1 MDAYTVLM
9 IARSADWPSKRPDP
23 SAPTVVFVVPSRSV
37 VLEGQQLAMGVLA
50 GGEDSTH
57 RTGQGGSIESLERTV
72 LEGLALLEVRRQGL
86 VALVAPQALHRLWLG
101 AMVGGR

>member
-37 VLEGQQLAMGVLA
+37 VLEGQRLAMGVLA
-50 GGEDSTH
+50 VGEDSTH
-57 RTGQGGSIESLERTV
+57 RSGQAVQFCFRSNGHPL
-72 LEGLALLEVRRQGL
+72 QP
-86 VALVAPQALHRLWLG
+86 VAPDERDEPRELPREG
-101 AMVGGR
+101 ARQQGRGRAGQ